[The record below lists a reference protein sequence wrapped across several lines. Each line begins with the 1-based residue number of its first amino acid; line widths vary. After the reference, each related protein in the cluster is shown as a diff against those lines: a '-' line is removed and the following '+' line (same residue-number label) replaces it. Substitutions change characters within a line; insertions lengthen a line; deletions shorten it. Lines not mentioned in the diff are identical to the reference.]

1 MARHVA
7 LLYSI
12 VLGRGRRVIMAGLRE
27 LAGELGFGAPQT
39 LLASGN
45 LLLDAVT
52 DDPREVEARLEPA
65 FAARFGKA
73 IPIIVRPADRW
84 PGLVAGNPFAEAAAR
99 MPSRVVVRV
108 MREPLP
114 EGAEA
119 AFERYRAPGEALKV
133 VEGDLWGVFPDGQ
146 GSSKLVAA
154 LTPART
160 GGAGTFRNW
169 NTVRRIDAA
178 LRG

>member
-12 VLGRGRRVIMAGLRE
+12 VLGPGRRVVMAELRE
-27 LAGELGFGAPQT
+27 LAAELGFGDPRT
-39 LLASGN
+39 LLSSGN
-45 LLLDAVT
+45 LILDAAT

-65 FAARFGKA
+65 FAARFGRA

-84 PGLVAGNPFAEAAAR
+84 PRLVAGNPFPEAAVS
-99 MPSRVVVRV
+99 MPSRVAVRV
-108 MREPLP
+108 MRDPLAP
-114 EGAEA
+114 GAEA
-119 AFERYRAPGEALKV
+119 AFDRYRVSGEALAV
-133 VEGDLWGVFPDGQ
+133 VDGDLWGLFPHGQ
-146 GSSKLVAA
+146 GTSKLAAA

-169 NTVRRIDAA
+169 NTIQKIDAL